1 MRTFGL
7 SHQIKGPTTV
17 KVAKTG
23 SNCINCKKA
32 NFTVVGPL
40 IWCDNP
46 KVRMSKIL
54 YINNN
59 DFHHLGRSQICA
71 GAWYVFRISKPH
83 SERVW
88 TSIFEDLPF
97 STEYNSGVPG
107 PQGAGA
113 APTLQW
119 AVVSGIQR
127 HAQCAHVE
135 TEAAQ
140 QHQTRLQKL
149 CDNFWSRVWFCCS
162 RVRTNQKKVV
172 KTTFQFQAIF
182 PNQTLHQKDVTES
195 APLRSRRE
203 L

>member
-1 MRTFGL
+1 ME
-7 SHQIKGPTTV
+7 S
-17 KVAKTG
+17 
-23 SNCINCKKA
+23 
-32 NFTVVGPL
+32 
-40 IWCDNP
+40 
-46 KVRMSKIL
+46 
-54 YINNN
+54 
-59 DFHHLGRSQICA
+59 
-71 GAWYVFRISKPH
+71 IS
-83 SERVW
+83 
-88 TSIFEDLPF
+88 T
-97 STEYNSGVPG
+97 
-107 PQGAGA
+107 
-113 APTLQW
+113 

-195 APLRSRRE
+195 APLRSRRGQYSDLQMVLWDSAPTPGSLRLASALPTSAWVTPSLMRRCLNRSAKASE
-203 L
+203 HSVILSYIGSWQSEGGQYLSEIFLSC

>member
-1 MRTFGL
+1 MYFEAFQGLLRTQQAPWVE
-7 SHQIKGPTTV
+7 S
-17 KVAKTG
+17 
-23 SNCINCKKA
+23 
-32 NFTVVGPL
+32 
-40 IWCDNP
+40 
-46 KVRMSKIL
+46 
-54 YINNN
+54 
-59 DFHHLGRSQICA
+59 
-71 GAWYVFRISKPH
+71 IS
-83 SERVW
+83 
-88 TSIFEDLPF
+88 T
-97 STEYNSGVPG
+97 
-107 PQGAGA
+107 
-113 APTLQW
+113 

-195 APLRSRRE
+195 APLRSRRDKSIHKSRHRTFSSGYNLTYTKQLTIISSTE
-203 L
+203 VHFPLGHLVTKE

>member
-1 MRTFGL
+1 M
-7 SHQIKGPTTV
+7 
-17 KVAKTG
+17 
-23 SNCINCKKA
+23 
-32 NFTVVGPL
+32 
-40 IWCDNP
+40 
-46 KVRMSKIL
+46 
-54 YINNN
+54 
-59 DFHHLGRSQICA
+59 
-71 GAWYVFRISKPH
+71 
-83 SERVW
+83 
-88 TSIFEDLPF
+88 
-97 STEYNSGVPG
+97 
-107 PQGAGA
+107 
-113 APTLQW
+113 
-119 AVVSGIQR
+119 VSGIQR

-203 L
+203 CAIFTNTSRHVRFAVQQYPSFSSAPAELTTPSRNPSSRTRPRRSPRRSPRTRSRRTCTTSPRGAEGQTRCIVE

>member
-1 MRTFGL
+1 MNYSLVLTASCWQCCTSGPNTVRTVAMSG
-7 SHQIKGPTTV
+7 HQAPWV
-17 KVAKTG
+17 E
-23 SNCINCKKA
+23 S
-32 NFTVVGPL
+32 
-40 IWCDNP
+40 
-46 KVRMSKIL
+46 
-54 YINNN
+54 
-59 DFHHLGRSQICA
+59 
-71 GAWYVFRISKPH
+71 IS
-83 SERVW
+83 
-88 TSIFEDLPF
+88 T
-97 STEYNSGVPG
+97 
-107 PQGAGA
+107 
-113 APTLQW
+113 

-127 HAQCAHVE
+127 HAQYAHVE

-203 L
+203 ASAITRHKDKRHSSVDSSSEKFSGSFKMFICQRTRVSNVSLVSS

>member
-1 MRTFGL
+1 MRE
-7 SHQIKGPTTV
+7 IKR
-17 KVAKTG
+17 TG
-23 SNCINCKKA
+23 KSKGGGGRRMGINITLHKQ
-32 NFTVVGPL
+32 VVFITSL
-40 IWCDNP
+40 C
-46 KVRMSKIL
+46 SL
-54 YINNN
+54 YYN
-59 DFHHLGRSQICA
+59 
-71 GAWYVFRISKPH
+71 
-83 SERVW
+83 
-88 TSIFEDLPF
+88 F
-97 STEYNSGVPG
+97 ST
-107 PQGAGA
+107 
-113 APTLQW
+113 

-195 APLRSRRE
+195 APLWSRRE
-203 L
+203 